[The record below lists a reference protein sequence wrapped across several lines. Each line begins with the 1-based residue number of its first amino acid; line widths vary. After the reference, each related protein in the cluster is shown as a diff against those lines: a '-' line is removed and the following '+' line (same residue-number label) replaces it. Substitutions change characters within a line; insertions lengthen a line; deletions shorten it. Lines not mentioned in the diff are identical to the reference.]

1 MPGQGVTTCDMHYLL
16 DGLVPENYKVAHIL
30 GFDLF
35 RVTNDR
41 IAILSFY
48 VKQLRMLVDLHDFH
62 SFALNEISAFR
73 QVVIMKC
80 ILNHNYAVQM
90 FPLYGREKAPKSPTH
105 ICEFFLVYFDC

>member
-1 MPGQGVTTCDMHYLL
+1 MQYTPYRIQTQSGKHLALRLCDMPGQGVTTCDMNYLL

-62 SFALNEISAFR
+62 SFALNEISAF
-73 QVVIMKC
+73 
-80 ILNHNYAVQM
+80 
-90 FPLYGREKAPKSPTH
+90 
-105 ICEFFLVYFDC
+105 